1 MSTESI
7 QQEITQLREQI
18 NEYNYRYYIKDDPSV
33 SDEDYDVA
41 FRRLTELETANPELI
56 TPDSPTQRV
65 GAPLD
70 GGFETVEHRHPML
83 SLQDVRGEGELR
95 DWENRLRRHLHLDAE
110 AEIEYVCEPKI
121 DGLAVSLLYENGQL
135 NIGATRGDGQRGEN
149 ITGNIK
155 TIRAIPWK
163 LRLDEAPAELE
174 ARGEVYI
181 KRSEFEKLNQRQE
194 EEGKP
199 LYANPR
205 NTAAGS
211 VRQKDP
217 KDTAARPLTFFAYQL
232 LTSNDASFKTHL
244 ETLDYLREA
253 GFPVNAKARLC
264 KNLDAALEFVEYWQ
278 TQRDEEDYATD
289 GVVIKVN
296 SLNLQD
302 ELGFVGRTPRW
313 AAAYKYAPEEQV
325 TTVLNIGINVG
336 RTGALT
342 PVAFLEPVQI
352 AGTVVSKSTLHNED
366 ELRRKDVRVGD
377 KVVIRKAGEIIP
389 EVVKVL
395 LDERDGSE
403 TEFHFPEE
411 CPACGAKVVRPEGEV
426 VIRCVNAECPAQRE
440 RLLEHFVSRGAMDI
454 DGVGEK
460 LIGQLVAAGLIE
472 DVADL
477 FRLTKEQLLNLERM
491 AEKSAQN
498 VIDAL
503 EKAKNP
509 PLARLLFALG
519 IRHVG
524 TQTAELIAAR
534 FGSLEN
540 IQNATQ
546 EEIATISDVGPVAGQ
561 AVREWLDEEH
571 NQKVLL
577 KLIAAG
583 VNPQTAEPAKTEGPF
598 VGKSFVF
605 TGTLSRPRPEFE
617 AQVKALGAKASGS
630 VSKKTD
636 YVVVGESPGSKAQ
649 KAEELGVKVLSEEE
663 FVKLLIESEKAISD
677 I

>member
-1 MSTESI
+1 MSTDSI
-7 QQEITQLREQI
+7 QHEIAQLRDQI
-18 NEYNYRYYIKDDPSV
+18 NEYNYRYYIKDDPTV
-33 SDEDYDVA
+33 SDEEYDVA
-41 FRRLTELETANPELI
+41 FRRLTELETAHPELI
-56 TPDSPTQRV
+56 TDDSPTQRV

-70 GGFETVEHRHPML
+70 GEFPTVQHRWPML
-83 SLQDVRGEGELR
+83 SLQDVRGEGELG

-110 AEIEYVCEPKI
+110 TEIEYVCEPKM
-121 DGLAVSLLYENGQL
+121 DGLAVSLRYENGQFDV
-135 NIGATRGDGQRGEN
+135 GATRGDGQRGEN
-149 ITGNIK
+149 ITANLK

-163 LRLDEAPAELE
+163 LRLKETPPELE

-181 KRSEFEKLNQRQE
+181 KRSEFEKMNARQE

-217 KDTAARPLTFFAYQL
+217 KATASRPLTFFAYQL
-232 LTSNDASFKTHL
+232 QTSEGGNFKTHL

-253 GFPVNAKARLC
+253 GFPVNRQVKLC
-264 KNLDAALEFVEYWQ
+264 KNLQEAQEFVEYWQ
-278 TQRDEEDYATD
+278 TQRDKEDYATD

-296 SLNLQD
+296 HLNLQA

-313 AAAYKYAPEEQV
+313 AAAYKYAPEEQI
-325 TTVLNIGINVG
+325 TTVLDIGINVG

-352 AGTVVSKSTLHNED
+352 AGTVVSKATLHNED
-366 ELRRKDVRVGD
+366 ELHRKDIRVGD

-395 LDERDGSE
+395 LDERNGDE
-403 TEFHFPEE
+403 EEFHFPEN
-411 CPACGAKVVRPEGEV
+411 CPACGAQVVRPESEAI
-426 VIRCVNAECPAQRE
+426 IRCVNAECPAQRE
-440 RLLEHFVSRGAMDI
+440 RLLQHFVARGAMDI

-460 LIGQLVAAGLIE
+460 LITQLISAGLIM

-477 FRLTKEQLLNLERM
+477 FSLSKEQLITLERM

-498 VIDAL
+498 VITAL
-503 EKAKNP
+503 ENAKNP

-540 IQNATQ
+540 LRNATQ
-546 EEIATISDVGPVAGQ
+546 CEIATIPEVGPVAGQ
-561 AVREWLDEEH
+561 AVREWLNEEH
-571 NQKVLL
+571 NKKVLL

-583 VNPQTAEPAKTEGPF
+583 VHPQTAEPTKTDGPL

-605 TGTLSRPRPEFE
+605 TGSLSKPRPEME
-617 AQVKALGAKASGS
+617 ARVKALGAKASGS

-636 YVVVGESPGSKAQ
+636 YVVVGADPGSKAQ
-649 KAEELGVKVLSEEE
+649 KAEELGVKVLSEKQ
-663 FVKLLIESEKAISD
+663 FMKLLEEI
-677 I
+677 

>member
-1 MSTESI
+1 MPSESI
-7 QQEITQLREQI
+7 QQEIAQLREQI

-33 SDEDYDVA
+33 SDEEYDVA
-41 FRRLTELETANPELI
+41 FRRLTELETAHPELI
-56 TPDSPTQRV
+56 TDDSPTQRV
-65 GAPLD
+65 GAPLAGD
-70 GGFETVEHRHPML
+70 FETVQHRHPML

-110 AEIEYVCEPKI
+110 VDIEYVCEPKI

-135 NIGATRGDGQRGEN
+135 DIGATRGDGQRGEN
-149 ITGNIK
+149 ITANIR

-163 LRLDEAPAELE
+163 LRLKETPPELE
-174 ARGEVYI
+174 ARGEIYI

-194 EEGKP
+194 EEGKA

-217 KDTAARPLTFFAYQL
+217 KSTAARPLTFFAYQL
-232 LTSNDASFKTHL
+232 QTSEVGNFTTHL

-253 GFPVNAKARLC
+253 GFPVNAKVRLC
-264 KNLDAALEFVEYWQ
+264 KNLQEALEFVEYWQ

-296 SLNLQD
+296 SLSLQA
-302 ELGFVGRTPRW
+302 ELGFVGRVPRW

-325 TTVLNIGINVG
+325 TTVREIGINVG

-403 TEFHFPEE
+403 VEFQFPEN
-411 CPACGAKVVRPEGEV
+411 CPACGAQVVRPEGEAIV
-426 VIRCVNAECPAQRE
+426 RCVNAECPAQRE

-460 LIGQLVAAGLIE
+460 MVVQLVEAGLIE

-477 FRLTKEQLLNLERM
+477 FRLTKEQLLDLERM

-540 IQNATQ
+540 LQKAAQ
-546 EEIATISDVGPVAGQ
+546 EEIAAIPEVGPVAGQ

-571 NQKVLL
+571 NQKVLS
-577 KLIAAG
+577 KLAAAG
-583 VNPQTAEPAKTEGPF
+583 VHPQTAEPAKTEGPF

-605 TGTLSRPRPEFE
+605 TGTLSKPRPEFE
-617 AQVKALGAKASGS
+617 MQVKALGAKASGS

-663 FVKLLIESEKAISD
+663 FVKLLEDA
-677 I
+677 

>member
-7 QQEITQLREQI
+7 QNEIAQLREQI

-33 SDEDYDVA
+33 SDEEYDVA
-41 FRRLTELETANPELI
+41 FHRLTELETAHPELI
-56 TPDSPTQRV
+56 TDDSPTQRV

-70 GGFETVEHRHPML
+70 GEFPTVQHRHPML

-110 AEIEYVCEPKI
+110 TEIEYVCEPKI
-121 DGLAVSLLYENGQL
+121 DGLAVSLVYENGHLTQ
-135 NIGATRGDGQRGEN
+135 GATRGDGQRGEN
-149 ITGNIK
+149 ITGNIR

-163 LRLDEAPAELE
+163 LRLGEAPPELE

-194 EEGKP
+194 EEGKQ

-217 KDTAARPLTFFAYQL
+217 KATAARPLTFFAYQL
-232 LTSNDASFKTHL
+232 QTSEGGNFKTHL

-253 GFPVNAKARLC
+253 GFPVNGKVRLC
-264 KNLDAALEFVEYWQ
+264 KNLREALEFVEYWQ

-325 TTVLNIGINVG
+325 TKVLDIGINVG

-352 AGTVVSKSTLHNED
+352 AGTVVSKATLHNED
-366 ELRRKDVRVGD
+366 ELHRKDIRVGD
-377 KVVIRKAGEIIP
+377 KVIIRKAGEIIP

-395 LDERDGSE
+395 LDERNGSE
-403 TEFHFPEE
+403 EEFHFPEN
-411 CPACGAKVVRPEGEV
+411 CPACGAQVVRPEGEAIV
-426 VIRCVNAECPAQRE
+426 RCVNAECPAQRE
-440 RLLEHFVSRGAMDI
+440 RLLQHFVSRGAMDI

-460 LIGQLVAAGLIE
+460 LIAQLIAAGLII

-477 FRLTKEQLLNLERM
+477 FTLTKEQLIDLERM

-498 VIDAL
+498 VVTAL
-503 EKAKNP
+503 ENAKHP

-540 IQNATQ
+540 LQNATQ
-546 EEIATISDVGPVAGQ
+546 EEIAGIPEVGPVAGQ

-577 KLIAAG
+577 KLAAG
-583 VNPQTAEPAKTEGPF
+583 GVHPQTAEPAKTDGPLA
-598 VGKSFVF
+598 GKSFVF

-649 KAEELGVKVLSEEE
+649 KAEELGVKVLSEGE
-663 FVKLLIESEKAISD
+663 FVALLNEI
-677 I
+677 